1 MAIVL
6 RALDGTA
13 FVHLV
18 LVFLKMLYNAPMTR
32 KIGLLGGTFDPIH
45 YGHLALAED
54 VRAALGLDQLVF
66 IPAAQQPFK
75 RGQRVTPA
83 HQRLEMLRLACAGNP
98 HFAISTIELDR
109 AGVSYT
115 AVTLE
120 ALHRQQLGELFFL
133 VGADTLMDM
142 PRWYLAGQIA
152 QYATVVGVQ
161 RPGVALDATRL
172 LAQMPSLAGR
182 LQVHP
187 GPDMNVSST
196 ELRER
201 VASGRSI
208 RYFTPDS
215 VVEYIQVQGLY
226 R

>member
-1 MAIVL
+1 M
-6 RALDGTA
+6 
-13 FVHLV
+13 
-18 LVFLKMLYNAPMTR
+18 NR

-75 RGQRVTPA
+75 RSQQVTPA
-83 HQRLEMLRLACAGNP
+83 SQRLEMLCLACAANP

-109 AGVSYT
+109 EGVSYT

-120 ALHRQQLGELFFL
+120 SLHRQQLGELFFL

-142 PRWYLAGQIA
+142 PRWYLAEQIA
-152 QYATVVGVQ
+152 RYATVVGVE
-161 RPGVALDATRL
+161 RPGVGLDPTRL
-172 LAQMPSLAGR
+172 LAQLPGLAGR
-182 LQVHP
+182 LKVFA

-196 ELRER
+196 DLRER
-201 VASGRSI
+201 VAAGRSI
-208 RYFTPDS
+208 RYFTPDA
-215 VVEYIQVQGLY
+215 VVEYIQMQGLY